1 MAPFYSVITFSS
13 SRKFLSLVL
22 MALSSRHGNPC
33 IYAWPHSYR
42 YGSPWVYARQHRA
55 FSPRALVFM
64 PDSISMTGLK
74 VSMILSSKP
83 LIYSWQHIPGKC
95 RLLAPERSQKARQL
109 VIFSTHCRGLT
120 LRNSL
125 GAFRHKQ
132 DSLTMKLYKIAA
144 IQFQIYFFNS
154 HPSF

>member
-22 MALSSRHGNPC
+22 MALSSRHKNPC
-33 IYAWPHSYR
+33 IYARNHSYR
-42 YGSPWVYARQHRA
+42 YGNSSVYSRQHPA
-55 FSPRALVFM
+55 FSLGDLVFM

-83 LIYSWQHIPGKC
+83 LIYFWEHIPGKC
-95 RLLAPERSQKARQL
+95 RFLAPERSQKARQL
-109 VIFSTHCRGLT
+109 VIFTTHSSGLA

-132 DSLTMKLYKIAA
+132 DPNAV
-144 IQFQIYFFNS
+144 IQILHNMRCFGVSILCFFHNI
-154 HPSF
+154 